1 MANTIVHIQVLSR
14 AGEDDVLLS
23 WQRRT
28 SSVDALYQWN
38 GTGWTLLQSLL
49 GTGLIYDSC
58 TLQGRVYWADGKN
71 PIQVWKPD
79 SDEICEVVDAPVV
92 QYLVTYQGR
101 IVGAGDARTEAEVLA
116 DSGIWPADSNRDRVV
131 FCEPLD
137 DTLWSPNNFIDAN
150 IGSGEV
156 VSGLGINSIN
166 SATRGA
172 QSQLV
177 VFKPTAILVNDGTLN
192 AAEQRL
198 AVVSDAL
205 GCPGYHSIT
214 NTPFGLMFASR
225 GTVCLMD
232 TSGKEPN
239 QVGFFISPEM
249 KLVPAAM
256 EKWHS
261 AIFHENTFKMSI
273 SNANATKNNE
283 EWWLDLKPQIFPQE
297 QNWYGPHT
305 GDFILQYAIF
315 NDVLVGAQMDTD
327 DMWRLD
333 VEGQYGSMTAPSTAR
348 TQVMTW
354 PRFQANDLKRG
365 MVDAFGFRGLTD
377 VSSVL
382 TFTEV
387 MSLDQASS
395 TMTTVFT
402 TPVSFGIYDV
412 SRPFRRV
419 KYDGQLSI
427 THQSNAKDLEIQSL
441 YLRTKISRRQS
452 ERLEGSSQANS

>member
-1 MANTIVHIQVLSR
+1 MANTIVHIQVVSR

-23 WQRRT
+23 WQHRT
-28 SSVDALYQWN
+28 AAVDALYQWN
-38 GTGWTLLQSLL
+38 GTGWTLLQGLL

-58 TLQGRVYWADGKN
+58 TLQGRCYWADGKN

-101 IVGAGDARTEAEVLA
+101 IVGGGDARTEAEVIA
-116 DSGIWPADSNRDRVV
+116 DGGVWPADSNRDRVV
-131 FCEPLD
+131 YCEPLD

-150 IGSGEV
+150 IGTGEV
-156 VSGLGINSIN
+156 ISGLGINSIT

-198 AVVSDAL
+198 AVVSDSL
-205 GCPGYHSIT
+205 GCPGYHSIV

-225 GTVCLMD
+225 RTVCLMD

-249 KLVPAAM
+249 ALVQLEM
-256 EKWHS
+256 EKWHA

-273 SNANATKNNE
+273 SNASASVNNE

-297 QNWYGPHT
+297 QNWYGPMT
-305 GDFILQYAIF
+305 GDRILQYAIF
-315 NDVLVGAQMDTD
+315 NDVLIGAQMGTD
-327 DMWRLD
+327 SMWQLD
-333 VEGQYGSMTAPSTAR
+333 VEGSYGSMTAPATPR

-354 PRFQANDLKRG
+354 PRLQADNLKRG
-365 MVDAFGFRGLTD
+365 FVDAYGFRGVTD
-377 VSSVL
+377 IAGAL
-382 TFTEV
+382 TFTESI
-387 MSLDQASS
+387 SLNQGAS
-395 TMTTVFT
+395 TTSVSFV
-402 TPVSFGIYDV
+402 TPVDDSIYNV
-412 SRPFRRV
+412 SRPFRKM
-419 KYDGQLSI
+419 KYDGQVSI
-427 THQSNAKDLEIQSL
+427 SHTSANDLEIQSL
-441 YLRTKISRRQS
+441 YLRTKLSRRQS
-452 ERLEGSSQANS
+452 EHLEGGSQTRT